1 MNDETIVVI
10 CVFIVIVLLHTN
22 NYSCHAEGYT
32 GRNPLAT
39 YLSLPD
45 NVSEPQS
52 LPQLPYYT
60 TPNETN
66 AITNYIYNSIDGSS
80 PTIYAYNSNDTPSI
94 SGMTNRT
101 GSYDIYGP
109 YGGTFA
115 GAQSEGFTPRPLN
128 KLIEPRPLNKLIEPR
143 PPKNK
148 LLLNTLQ
155 FGDGPTI
162 QYPSKKNPFY
172 LPQINTPIEPGWR
185 Y

>member
-10 CVFIVIVLLHTN
+10 CVFIVIVLLHSDS
-22 NYSCHAEGYT
+22 YSCNAEGYT

-66 AITNYIYNSIDGSS
+66 TITNYIYNSTDGSY
-80 PTIYAYNSNDTPSI
+80 PTTYAYNSNDTPSI

-115 GAQSEGFTPRPLN
+115 GAQSEGFAPYPLN
-128 KLIEPRPLNKLIEPR
+128 KLIEQR

-148 LLLNTLQ
+148 LLLNTLR
-155 FGDGPTI
+155 FGNTPAR
-162 QYPSKKNPFY
+162 QYPSKKNPLY
-172 LPQINTPIEPGWR
+172 LPQINTPVEPGWR